1 MQPPEDHPFYL
12 TGEFR
17 EIDPAGRLRRSRLG
31 PHPVPEESPTPGIVE
46 LAQRWID
53 AVNAGDVDAAT
64 SLFAPDIVWEGVF
77 QTFEGRAAARGFIQ
91 DWVDA
96 HDEFELVAE
105 EVRDLGG
112 GVAFSV
118 FIQRG
123 RPRGATGWVQFR
135 AASVTI
141 VVDGLAERAAMY
153 LDVDQAR
160 AAAERLADERK

>member
-1 MQPPEDHPFYL
+1 MATYL
-12 TGEFR
+12 AAYDKHRGTSAARYVAAHTG
-17 EIDPAGRLRRSRLG
+17 AGRSCEGAKNGCLG
-31 PHPVPEESPTPGIVE
+31 HGLGDNPPTVPEESPTPDVVE

-53 AVNAGDVDAAT
+53 AVNAGDIDAAT

-77 QTFEGRAAARGFIQ
+77 ATFEGRAAARGFVQ

-96 HDEFELVAE
+96 HNEFELVAE

-123 RPRGATGWVQFR
+123 KP
-135 AASVTI
+135 
-141 VVDGLAERAAMY
+141 
-153 LDVDQAR
+153 
-160 AAAERLADERK
+160 

>member
-1 MQPPEDHPFYL
+1 
-12 TGEFR
+12 
-17 EIDPAGRLRRSRLG
+17 
-31 PHPVPEESPTPGIVE
+31 VE

-53 AVNAGDVDAAT
+53 AVNAGDIDQAT

-77 QTFEGRAAARGFIQ
+77 ATFEGRAAARGFVQ
-91 DWVDA
+91 EWVEA

-123 RPRGATGWVQFR
+123 RPRGATGWVQLR
-135 AASVTI
+135 AATLTI
-141 VVDGLAERAAMY
+141 VVDGLAQRVTAY
-153 LDVDQAR
+153 LDVDEAR